1 MEPSSALTLCEVS
14 VQAFQYR
21 ACQTK
26 RYGPNCNNRCQC
38 ANDDTCDDK
47 TGQCP
52 SGCKD
57 FFTGPYCNIAITCDP
72 PSRLLNGKVSTTF
85 LATVGWFVSYKCDK
99 GFVLEGKEN
108 STCVENVYGPGNVA
122 DSTPVCRAITCDP
135 PSLTNGQVS
144 VPKPALLGSA
154 VSYQCNTGY
163 VLEGKESSTCVE
175 VGTGNVKGS
184 WADPTPVCTAITC
197 DPPSL
202 TNGRVSGPKPALLGS
217 AVSYQ
222 CDTGYVLEGI
232 GSSTCV
238 EVGPGNVKGS
248 WADPTPV
255 CTAITCDQPSLTNGR
270 VSGPKPALL
279 GSAVSYQC
287 DTGYVLEGKG
297 SSTCVEDG
305 TGNVKGSWADPKPA
319 CTAIICD
326 PPSLTKGQV
335 SVPRPAL
342 LGSAVSYQC
351 DTGYVLEGKGRS
363 TCVEDQPD
371 NVKGSWADPTPVCTA
386 ITCDPPSLTNGQV
399 SVPKPAHLGSA
410 VSYQC
415 DTGYVLE
422 GKGSS
427 TCVEVGTGNVKGSWA
442 DPAPVC
448 TAICSVNH
456 RL

>member
-1 MEPSSALTLCEVS
+1 MAESECKKNTIGTEYKGTQNTTLMGFTCADWLVFEK
-14 VQAFQYR
+14 ARYR
-21 ACQTK
+21 PADSYNYCRNPDGDARGPWCYITATDPPPYDNCFIPPCKTCQTK

-144 VPKPALLGSA
+144 VPKPVLLGSA

-222 CDTGYVLEGI
+222 CDTGYVLEG
-232 GSSTCV
+232 
-238 EVGPGNVKGS
+238 
-248 WADPTPV
+248 
-255 CTAITCDQPSLTNGR
+255 
-270 VSGPKPALL
+270 
-279 GSAVSYQC
+279 
-287 DTGYVLEGKG
+287 KG

-305 TGNVKGSWADPKPA
+305 
-319 CTAIICD
+319 
-326 PPSLTKGQV
+326 
-335 SVPRPAL
+335 
-342 LGSAVSYQC
+342 
-351 DTGYVLEGKGRS
+351 
-363 TCVEDQPD
+363 PD
-371 NVKGSWADPTPVCTA
+371 NVKG
-386 ITCDPPSLTNGQV
+386 
-399 SVPKPAHLGSA
+399 K
-410 VSYQC
+410 
-415 DTGYVLE
+415 
-422 GKGSS
+422 
-427 TCVEVGTGNVKGSWA
+427 WA

-448 TAICSVNH
+448 TAITCEPPVISNGHV
-456 RL
+456 